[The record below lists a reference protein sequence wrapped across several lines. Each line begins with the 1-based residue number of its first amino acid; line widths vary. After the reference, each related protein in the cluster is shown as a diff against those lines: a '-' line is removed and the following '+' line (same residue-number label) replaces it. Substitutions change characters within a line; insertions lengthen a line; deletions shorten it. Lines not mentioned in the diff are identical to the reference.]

1 MKQERE
7 IQAQL
12 WPTGITWRERTWAVQ
27 MFSPLTRFLH
37 HIRKKKSRNDFVR
50 LQKFIS

>member
-1 MKQERE
+1 MKQEQE

-12 WPTGITWRERTWAVQ
+12 CPTGITWRERTWAVQ

-37 HIRKKKSRNDFVR
+37 HIRKKNPEMTKGNVLDS
-50 LQKFIS
+50 